1 MEKKDSLTGKA
12 LSLIPYLLRYKW
24 HYMAGVVILLLV
36 DVANL
41 YIPQFIGEVIDGLSD
56 GVLDQGGVNVLL
68 AKLFAAGAV
77 MMLGR
82 FGWRFCIFGAARG
95 IEYRL
100 RNDMFGHLETLSARY
115 FNSHKTGDLM
125 ARFTND
131 LNAIR
136 MAVGPAVV
144 TAFDA
149 VVMTVMVLLRMVAYV
164 DFRLT
169 AMAFVPL
176 TLVAVGCYFYGIEA
190 KKRQTRRQEAFSRL
204 SDKVQES
211 IAGVRV
217 LKAFVQE
224 EEDFKAFEEASR
236 NSMEKNLSMV
246 KLRAVFGPAL
256 DAVTGISLLVTLVF
270 GGKMVLEG
278 QVSIGKFVAFNSY
291 IGMLVWP
298 MIACGDCINNFS
310 QAAAAFQRISA
321 VFREKPDI
329 VDKFPEAPGDGDTP
343 GPDMQDVHIKGDLTL
358 NNLTFT
364 YPDGEEPVL
373 KNVSLHVKAGEMLG
387 VLGRTGSGKSSLA
400 DLLLRVYDCAEG
412 SCATGR
418 KAYYGVSAG
427 GPAPGYGLCA
437 PGQFPVLGHAGRK
450 HSLRPGGEAA
460 GPSGTARQHQA
471 GGQGSLYP

>member
-176 TLVAVGCYFYGIEA
+176 TLVAVGC
-190 KKRQTRRQEAFSRL
+190 
-204 SDKVQES
+204 
-211 IAGVRV
+211 
-217 LKAFVQE
+217 
-224 EEDFKAFEEASR
+224 
-236 NSMEKNLSMV
+236 
-246 KLRAVFGPAL
+246 
-256 DAVTGISLLVTLVF
+256 
-270 GGKMVLEG
+270 
-278 QVSIGKFVAFNSY
+278 
-291 IGMLVWP
+291 
-298 MIACGDCINNFS
+298 
-310 QAAAAFQRISA
+310 
-321 VFREKPDI
+321 
-329 VDKFPEAPGDGDTP
+329 
-343 GPDMQDVHIKGDLTL
+343 
-358 NNLTFT
+358 
-364 YPDGEEPVL
+364 
-373 KNVSLHVKAGEMLG
+373 
-387 VLGRTGSGKSSLA
+387 
-400 DLLLRVYDCAEG
+400 
-412 SCATGR
+412 
-418 KAYYGVSAG
+418 
-427 GPAPGYGLCA
+427 
-437 PGQFPVLGHAGRK
+437 
-450 HSLRPGGEAA
+450 
-460 GPSGTARQHQA
+460 
-471 GGQGSLYP
+471 